1 MSDTAKSHHGQQVG
15 SWIVSFVVH
24 GLIMLLLGFFV
35 LAAVQEPVIEAVVQ
49 LEPVGRLDDPASESA
64 GGSAPNAQNT
74 SQTTS
79 SPTTAPLPAPDLAST
94 VGAQPTPE
102 SFAELSD
109 PSATDPALA
118 LLSELRTEMSA
129 QHSGQG
135 DNPLIDGTSPGF
147 QEMIGGIQGRGLDVV
162 FVIDATESM
171 AGIMQ
176 QAKERMHDVIGV
188 ITGVLTK
195 DGQPPR
201 NIRFGVVAFKD
212 YGDDYG
218 LDAVKV
224 LTLTN
229 DFVEVRT
236 FIDELHTSGGG
247 DEPEPIHE
255 ALAVAIDKRM
265 GWRNRAKNII
275 VLIGDAPVH
284 PGGRSDVGKAARL
297 FVSKYNGTINVIDVA
312 TDRNSVLGDFTA
324 IAKEGQGTATL
335 LANQDAFWED
345 LVVSIFGTRFERD
358 VRTIVE
364 RYAKS
369 NRY

>member
-24 GLIMLLLGFFV
+24 GLIMLLLGYFV

-49 LEPVGRLDDPASESA
+49 LEPVGRLNDPASESA
-64 GGSAPNAQNT
+64 GGSAPNAQKT

-79 SPTTAPLPAPDLAST
+79 SPTTAPLPAPDLASN

-102 SFAELSD
+102 SFAELSE

-118 LLSELRTEMSA
+118 LLSELNTEISA

-135 DNPLIDGTSPGF
+135 DNPLIDGTSEGF

-162 FVIDATESM
+162 FVIDATNSM
-171 AGIMQ
+171 KDIMQ

-218 LDAVKV
+218 LDTVKK
-224 LTLTN
+224 LNLTN
-229 DFVEVRT
+229 DYVAVSS
-236 FIDELHTSGGG
+236 FIDDLYAAGGG
-247 DEPEPIHE
+247 DDPEPTHE
-255 ALAVAIDKRM
+255 ALAAAINQRM
-265 GWRNRAKNII
+265 GWRIQAKNII
-275 VLIGDAPVH
+275 VLISDAPVQFS
-284 PGGRSDVGKAARL
+284 GRTDVKKSARQ
-297 FVSKYNGTINVIDVA
+297 FVSKYKGTINVIDVGK
-312 TDRNSVLGDFTA
+312 DRNQVLSDLSE
-324 IAKEGQGTATL
+324 IAKEGQGSATL
-335 LANQDAFWED
+335 LSNQDAFWED

-364 RYAKS
+364 RYARS